1 MLDLGSNC
9 PHKKDIC
16 IDMCRLSTCLRES
29 EICRSFNVIR
39 VQILSRLEAKPSK
52 GLRRLVY
59 VLESSYEIVLGTF
72 SKQKLGDCNER
83 GILNYPGFKQS
94 LLYFFNFLLELLE
107 PPLQKLVRSIIFE
120 NTPFTPSLTS
130 FTVSLTSFAASL
142 NLVHTFFNL
151 FYSFLNHSA
160 IGMLMAVSGF
170 AIPFGFR
177 TLFSEINSSA
187 AVAQFISSGAANPF
201 AAQAITGA
209 VRRRGAVRQ
218 LIKRGSG
225 WKRLQRRRNAKDGST
240 LELRATTSSIQS
252 ASGIR

>member
-1 MLDLGSNC
+1 MYYARSGLKL
-9 PHKKDIC
+9 PPTKKTFALIC
-16 IDMCRLSTCLRES
+16 AVVYCLRES

-120 NTPFTPSLTS
+120 NTKE
-130 FTVSLTSFAASL
+130 
-142 NLVHTFFNL
+142 N
-151 FYSFLNHSA
+151 
-160 IGMLMAVSGF
+160 
-170 AIPFGFR
+170 R
-177 TLFSEINSSA
+177 
-187 AVAQFISSGAANPF
+187 
-201 AAQAITGA
+201 
-209 VRRRGAVRQ
+209 
-218 LIKRGSG
+218 
-225 WKRLQRRRNAKDGST
+225 AKF
-240 LELRATTSSIQS
+240 
-252 ASGIR
+252 